1 MKKCSLIN
9 ASYVNNPI
17 NQLLLFPSK
26 MRILLIHNKYQQKG
40 GENVVFEAECE
51 LLEKNGHTVEKI
63 LFDNRQIKTG
73 MDKFLAGVKSLYNF
87 ESADVVE
94 SAIISFKP
102 DVIHVHNLFPI
113 ASPAIFFVAQKHEVP
128 VVATLHN
135 YRLICPSA
143 TLFHNGKIYEKSIYS
158 LFPLDAIYQ
167 GVYRNSRIQ
176 TASAVLMTGIHKILG
191 TWKNKVDRY
200 IVLTDFAK
208 RKFLNS
214 GLGVAADKMV
224 VKPNFTADPGAGM
237 YPREDYFLFIGRL
250 TEEKGINTVLDCAK
264 LSKANIKIIGDG
276 PLRAEVEKQ
285 ASLHSNIQ
293 YLGFQDKET
302 IIDALKRCKAL
313 LFTSLWYEGFPM
325 TILEAFAA
333 GTPVICSKLGGPGE
347 IVENNISGLH
357 YTPGNVQELSQ
368 KMQLLSQDRGLVVSL
383 GKGARRVFEQKYA
396 EDINYQM
403 LLNIY
408 LDVVKLKKP
417 YLKELDIY

>member
-1 MKKCSLIN
+1 
-9 ASYVNNPI
+9 
-17 NQLLLFPSK
+17 

-73 MDKFLAGVKSLYNF
+73 MDKFLAGVKSLYNY
-87 ESADVVE
+87 ESADLVE
-94 SAIISFKP
+94 AAILNFRP

-113 ASPAIFFVAQKHEVP
+113 ASPAIFFVAQKYEVP
-128 VVATLHN
+128 IVATLHN

-143 TLFHNGKIYEKSIYS
+143 TLFHDGKIYEKSIHH

-176 TASAVLMTGIHKILG
+176 TASVVLMTAVHKILG

-214 GLGVAADKMV
+214 CLDVPADKMV
-224 VKPNFTADPGAGM
+224 VKPNFTVDPGAGN

-250 TEEKGINTVLDCAK
+250 TEEKGINTVLECAK
-264 LSKANIKIIGDG
+264 NSNVKIKIIGDG

-285 ASLHSNIQ
+285 AAIYPNIQ

-302 IIDALKRCKAL
+302 IIDALKRCRAL
-313 LFTSLWYEGFPM
+313 LFTSLWFEGFPM

-347 IVENNISGLH
+347 IVGNLVSGLH
-357 YTPGNVQELSQ
+357 YTPGNVKELGE
-368 KMQLLSQDRGLVVSL
+368 KIQLLLQDNSMVAKL
-383 GKGARRVFEQKYA
+383 GKGARYVFEQKYA

-408 LDVVKLKKP
+408 MDVVKLKKHSME
-417 YLKELDIY
+417 ELDIY